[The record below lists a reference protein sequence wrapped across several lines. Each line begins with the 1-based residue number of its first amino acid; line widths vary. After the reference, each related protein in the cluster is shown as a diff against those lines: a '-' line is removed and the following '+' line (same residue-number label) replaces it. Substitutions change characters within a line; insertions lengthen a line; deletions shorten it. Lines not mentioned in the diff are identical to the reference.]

1 MARMVR
7 KQVYIDADQN
17 RRLKQIAED
26 LGTSE
31 AELIRRGLDYLERV
45 EVKRETVTPPVDPS
59 AWEAEQKFIA
69 ERMERYKDVPQTG
82 RTWTRDQLYDD
93 DPRFRRWRERDAD

>member
-7 KQVYIDADQN
+7 KQVYIDAEQN

-31 AELIRRGLDYLERV
+31 AELVRRGLDYLERV
-45 EVKRETVTPPVDPS
+45 EVKRETIRPPVDLS
-59 AWEAEQKFIA
+59 AWEESKKFIA
-69 ERMERYKDVPQTG
+69 ERMEKYKDVPQTG
-82 RTWTRDQLYDD
+82 RGWTRDQLYDD
-93 DPRFRRWRERDAD
+93 RFRRWPKRDAD

>member
-1 MARMVR
+1 MVR
-7 KQVYIDADQN
+7 KQVYIGVEQN

-31 AELIRRGLDYLERV
+31 AELVRRGLDYLERV
-45 EVKRETVTPPVDPS
+45 EVKRETVTPPVDLS
-59 AWEAEQKFIA
+59 AWEEEKKFIA
-69 ERMERYKDVPQTG
+69 ERMEKYKDVPQTG

-93 DPRFRRWRERDAD
+93 RFKRWPERDAD

>member
-1 MARMVR
+1 MPRMVH
-7 KQVYIDADQN
+7 KQVYIDAEQN

-26 LGTSE
+26 FGTSE

-45 EVKRETVTPPVDPS
+45 EVKRETVTPPVDLS
-59 AWEAEQKFIA
+59 AWEEEKQFIA
-69 ERMERYKDVPQTG
+69 ERMEKYKDVPHTG

-93 DPRFRRWRERDAD
+93 DPRFTRYGPRHAD